1 MEEEAA
7 NRSSPVT
14 LALPM
19 IVYGDIDDF
28 DEIIVDELY
37 KNIRSYVDSNYSL
50 LSEKQKINLVHSIH
64 GLTKSSASQYNIF
77 DDEIRNIALWNADT
91 NICHPYLYVG
101 IDDESFTL
109 LIREI
114 EDGKLEDY
122 RSYEIDDPLVV
133 STIEA
138 LSIET
143 AGTLLYT
150 FNVLLGKTYRIVND
164 FSNGAYPL
172 LNI

>member
-1 MEEEAA
+1 M
-7 NRSSPVT
+7 
-14 LALPM
+14 
-19 IVYGDIDDF
+19 
-28 DEIIVDELY
+28 
-37 KNIRSYVDSNYSL
+37 
-50 LSEKQKINLVHSIH
+50 KINYFTREVLSRATLVHSIH

-101 IDDESFTL
+101 IDYESFTL

-133 STIEA
+133 STIDRK
-138 LSIET
+138 SV
-143 AGTLLYT
+143 G
-150 FNVLLGKTYRIVND
+150 
-164 FSNGAYPL
+164 
-172 LNI
+172 